1 MGGNGMAKKRETV
14 KHKEMD
20 YFAALYDV
28 ARVINAS
35 LDPKRV
41 LEEITQ
47 CVAKAMHV
55 KACSLRL
62 LASRGKTLEMGA
74 SYGLSGAY
82 IDKGPIIV
90 AESKVDQKALQGK
103 TIWLENVQTDD
114 HFQYREKAK
123 AEGIKSVLVLPLI
136 VEKEEI
142 GVLRVYTDAV
152 RKFTDQDIKFLEAV
166 SNLSAIAIDNARHHE
181 RLKIR
186 CDLMA
191 EHKYRIDDN

>member
-1 MGGNGMAKKRETV
+1 MGGNSMAQKRAPA
-14 KHKEMD
+14 KQKEMD

-35 LDPKRV
+35 LDPTRV

-47 CVAKAMHV
+47 CVAKAMTV

-62 LASRGKTLEMGA
+62 LASRGRILEMGA

-82 IDKGPIIV
+82 VDKGPIV
-90 AESKVDQKALQGK
+90 VTESKVDQKALQGK

-114 HFQYREKAK
+114 DFQYREKAK
-123 AEGIKSVLVLPLI
+123 TEGIKSVLVLPLI
-136 VEKEEI
+136 VEKEAI
-142 GVLRVYTDAV
+142 GVLRVYTEDV
-152 RKFTDQDIKFLEAV
+152 REFTDRDLKFLEVV

>member
-1 MGGNGMAKKRETV
+1 MANKKATV
-14 KHKEMD
+14 KQKEMD

-28 ARVINAS
+28 ARVISAS
-35 LDPKRV
+35 LDPIRV

-47 CVAKAMHV
+47 CVARAMNV

-62 LASRGKTLEMGA
+62 LASRGRILEMGA

-82 IDKGPIIV
+82 VDKGPIV
-90 AESKVDQKALQGK
+90 VTESKVDQKALKGK
-103 TIWLENVQTDD
+103 TIWLENAQADD
-114 HFQYREKAK
+114 DFQYREKAK

-136 VEKEEI
+136 VEKETI
-142 GVLRVYTDAV
+142 GVLRVYTEDV
-152 RKFTDQDIKFLEAV
+152 WKFTDRDLKFLEAV

-181 RLKIR
+181 RLKLR

>member
-1 MGGNGMAKKRETV
+1 MAKKRTPA
-14 KHKEMD
+14 KQKEID
-20 YFAALYDV
+20 YFTALYDV
-28 ARVINAS
+28 ARVVNAS
-35 LDPKRV
+35 LDPTRV
-41 LEEITQ
+41 LEEITR
-47 CVAKAMHV
+47 CVAKAMNV

-74 SYGLSGAY
+74 SYGLSGEY
-82 IDKGPIIV
+82 VDKGPIVI
-90 AESKVDQKALQGK
+90 AESKVDQKALEGK
-103 TIWLENVQTDD
+103 TIWLENVQTDN

-136 VEKEEI
+136 VEKEAI
-142 GVLRVYTDAV
+142 GVLRVYTEDI
-152 RKFTDQDIKFLEAV
+152 RKFIDRDLKFLEAV

-181 RLKIR
+181 RLKIK

>member
-1 MGGNGMAKKRETV
+1 MAKKRVTP
-14 KHKEMD
+14 KQKEMD

-47 CVAKAMHV
+47 CVVRAMNV

-142 GVLRVYTDAV
+142 GVLRVYTEDV
-152 RKFTDQDIKFLEAV
+152 RAPLHFRLPPEGGAETWPFYGCNCLCFLPR
-166 SNLSAIAIDNARHHE
+166 LRSAAYSAFPSP
-181 RLKIR
+181 
-186 CDLMA
+186 
-191 EHKYRIDDN
+191 